1 VTGDSRRFLLSLATA
16 GLLLA
21 GCGQARHASTERVRA
36 VAGKPGVPVDATLE
50 MVGTTSVGAPTRF
63 RLTVRPGM
71 DCPETSVR
79 ITLPEGAKLTEGS
92 LSWKGALRANETRK
106 LDFVAAVP
114 ETARYTV
121 YADVSIVERKGATL
135 RRRAALEVGLAK
147 GTAPA
152 SVKKPSHKHKAVRL
166 EDFLKSR

>member
-1 VTGDSRRFLLSLATA
+1 VTGDSRHFLLSLATA

-21 GCGQARHASTERVRA
+21 GCGQARHASTQRA
-36 VAGKPGVPVDATLE
+36 RPVAGKPGVPVDATLE

-71 DCPETSVR
+71 DSPEAFVKIS
-79 ITLPEGAKLTEGS
+79 LPEGAKLTEGS
-92 LSWKGALRANETRK
+92 LSWKGALRANETRE

-114 ETARYTV
+114 GAARYRV
-121 YADVSIVERKGATL
+121 YADISIVERKGATL
-135 RRRAALEVGLAK
+135 RKRAAVEVDLAE

-152 SVKKPSHKHKAVRL
+152 SVKRPSHRHKAVRL
-166 EDFLKSR
+166 EDYIKSR